1 VAEASTPLDQAAG
14 LHRHAAAV
22 VAAAASA
29 LDTYLPLPRTDIAE
43 QHELAERLRSAA
55 QSLAPSWLGQPL
67 DALPAS
73 TPLGGQR
80 RPEYVRIGTAQPL
93 DDARFPMIVPLLGVG
108 HIAFSADARDA
119 RVTGAIRSIVVRLLA
134 TAPSGTLIVRAVDG
148 HGHVFAPFAAL
159 WETGLLPE
167 PATDREG
174 LRSVLAEAEHW
185 VRPSRPDQER
195 KAKPRRRDRSML
207 LVIAGLPSLADASD
221 LARIVDLAKRGP
233 AQGLHL
239 VVAGWPPAPLTP
251 ETTQDRL
258 PLATEISV
266 RNPHVLVGNPPGAY
280 LSPSGEPFNVPV
292 YLDPDPPLELVDRLC
307 QELGAQFAQQG
318 SVHLLDLLP
327 DPDHGWWA
335 ESSASGLSVT
345 VGISGDAP
353 ISLHFADLTPHWL
366 IGGRS
371 GAGKTAFLIDVLYG
385 LCTRYDPEELA
396 LYLLDFKEGVSFS
409 EFIPTPR
416 DASWLPHARAVGVE
430 SDRTYGLAVL
440 RELDAEM
447 TRRAEMFKANG
458 VSRYVDLRN
467 LGETLP
473 RIVCVIDEF
482 QVLLAGTDRIATES
496 VALLESVARKGRS
509 FGIHLI
515 LASQT
520 VRGIEALYAKR
531 DSIFGQFPVR
541 VALPGGADVL
551 EPTNESAAT
560 LQLGSAIV
568 NTAGGLGGPR
578 GSRRAHEKLVRFPDP
593 HADQQILTA
602 LRQRLWQAR
611 DEHDEPPVVFSGYA
625 AQHLDDDPLY
635 QALKETPT
643 ETKAALLGRQ
653 VDVHMTTVAFP
664 FDATVGRHLA
674 VLGPSNDGA
683 DILVAAVRS
692 LAAQH
697 RPGSVRFVLAPL
709 IPQTTDAVNT
719 LRDELAEQGHDVI
732 LTEKADI
739 PESVARVNAYLV
751 VWGMET
757 AGSEARTLIR
767 EEPGRGLHLLGW
779 WRQVRRFSED
789 VGFSAGRE
797 DVAGLVFLN
806 VPASEV
812 ALMLGESTQWEPR
825 PGRALF
831 HDRHTGVTAVM
842 VPFTATT
849 ATEQRATGQRATV
862 AEQRA
867 TATATAQRATEQR
880 ATVAEL
886 PTTVAEQRATATE
899 QRATEQ
905 RATVAE
911 LPATAAEQRTTAVE
925 QRAATAE
932 QPARAVEK

>member
-1 VAEASTPLDQAAG
+1 MAEASAPLDQAAG

-22 VAAAASA
+22 VAAAAGA

-55 QSLAPSWLGQPL
+55 HSLAPSWLGQPL

-80 RPEYVRIGTAQPL
+80 RPEYVRVGTAQPL
-93 DDARFPMIVPLLGVG
+93 DDARFPLIVPLLGVG
-108 HIAFSADARDA
+108 HLAFSADARDA

-148 HGHVFAPFAAL
+148 HGHVFGPFAAL
-159 WETGLLPE
+159 SETGLLPE

-174 LRSVLAEAEHW
+174 LRAVLAEAEHW

-207 LVIAGLPSLADASD
+207 LVIAGLPALADASD

-233 AQGLHL
+233 AHGLHM

-266 RNPHVLVGNPPGAY
+266 RNPHVLVGNPPGAS
-280 LSPSGEPFNVPV
+280 LSRSREPFNVPV
-292 YLDPDPPLELVDRLC
+292 YLDPDPPLELIDRVC
-307 QELGAQFAQQG
+307 QELGSQFAQQG

-335 ESSASGLSVT
+335 ESSAGGLSVT
-345 VGISGDAP
+345 VGISGETP

-366 IGGRS
+366 VGGRS
-371 GAGKTAFLIDVLYG
+371 GGGKTAFLIDVLYG

-482 QVLLAGTDRIATES
+482 QVLLAGTDRIATEA

-560 LQLGSAIV
+560 LQLGTAIV

-625 AQHLDDDPLY
+625 EQHLDNDPLY
-635 QALKETPT
+635 QALKETQT
-643 ETKAALLGRQ
+643 ETTKAALLGRQ
-653 VDVHMTTVAFP
+653 VDVNMTTVAFP
-664 FDATVGRHLA
+664 FDATPGRHLA
-674 VLGPSNDGA
+674 VLGPSAEGA

-697 RPGSVRFVLAPL
+697 RPGSVRFVLAPM
-709 IPQTTDAVNT
+709 IPQSVAAVEA
-719 LRDELAEQGHDVI
+719 LRAELQSQGHDAI
-732 LTEKADI
+732 TTEKADI
-739 PESVARVNAYLV
+739 PETVARVNAYLV

-767 EEPGRGLHLLGW
+767 EDPGRGLHLLGW
-779 WRQVRRFSED
+779 WRQLRRFSED
-789 VGFSAGRE
+789 VGFSTGRE

-806 VPASEV
+806 VPGPEV
-812 ALMLGESTQWEPR
+812 ALMLGESIQWEPR
-825 PGRALF
+825 PGRALV
-831 HDRHTGVTAVM
+831 HDRHTGLTAVM
-842 VPFTATT
+842 VPFTTPREQTSEATPRGQATPREQASEATPREQAAPPGQATPREQAGSYEQT
-849 ATEQRATGQRATV
+849 APRGRSAAGQ
-862 AEQRA
+862 
-867 TATATAQRATEQR
+867 
-880 ATVAEL
+880 
-886 PTTVAEQRATATE
+886 
-899 QRATEQ
+899 
-905 RATVAE
+905 
-911 LPATAAEQRTTAVE
+911 
-925 QRAATAE
+925 
-932 QPARAVEK
+932 

>member
-1 VAEASTPLDQAAG
+1 VSEASEPLDQAAG

-22 VAAAASA
+22 VAAAATA
-29 LDTYLPLPRTDIAE
+29 LDTYIPLPRTDIAE
-43 QHELAERLRSAA
+43 QHELAERLRAA
-55 QSLAPSWLGQPL
+55 AHGLAPSWLGQPL

-80 RPEYVRIGTAQPL
+80 RPEYVRVGTAQPL

-108 HIAFSADARDA
+108 HLAFSADARDP
-119 RVTGAIRSIVVRLLA
+119 RVTGALRSIVLRLLA

-148 HGHVFAPFAAL
+148 HGHVFSPFSGL
-159 WETGLLPE
+159 SETGLLPE

-174 LRSVLAEAEHW
+174 LRAVLAEAEHW

-207 LVIAGLPSLADASD
+207 LVIAGLPSLVDAADLGRIID
-221 LARIVDLAKRGP
+221 LARTGP
-233 AQGLHL
+233 AHGLHL
-239 VVAGWPPAPLTP
+239 IVAGWPPAPLTP

-266 RNPHVLVGNPPGAY
+266 RNPHVLIGSPPGSQ
-280 LSPSGEPFNVPV
+280 LSPGGEPFNVPV
-292 YLDPDPPLELVDRLC
+292 FLDPDPPVELVDRVC
-307 QELGAQFAQQG
+307 RELGAQFAQQG

-366 IGGRS
+366 VGGRS
-371 GAGKTAFLIDVLYG
+371 GGGKTAFLIDVLYG
-385 LCTRYDPEELA
+385 LSTRYDPEELA

-440 RELDAEM
+440 RELDTEM
-447 TRRAEMFKANG
+447 TRRAELFKANG

-467 LGETLP
+467 LGESLP
-473 RIVCVIDEF
+473 RVVCVIDEF
-482 QVLLAGTDRIATES
+482 QVLLAGTDKVAMES

-560 LQLGSAIV
+560 LQLGTAIV

-593 HADQQILTA
+593 HADQQVLTA

-611 DEHDEPPVVFSGYA
+611 DEHDEPPIVFSGYA

-635 QALKETPT
+635 QALQYAAPASQTPV
-643 ETKAALLGRQ
+643 ALLGRQ
-653 VDVHMTTVAFP
+653 VDMAMTTAVFP
-664 FDATVGRHLA
+664 FDATPGRHLA
-674 VLGPSNDGA
+674 VLGPSAEGA
-683 DILVAAVRS
+683 DVLVAAVRS
-692 LAAQH
+692 LAVQH

-709 IPQTTDAVNT
+709 LPSSVEPVTALAQDLMEKGHDAVLT
-719 LRDELAEQGHDVI
+719 DKAELPD
-732 LTEKADI
+732 T
-739 PESVARVNAYLV
+739 VARVNAYLV
-751 VWGMET
+751 VWGMEA
-757 AGSEARTLIR
+757 AGSEARTVLR
-767 EEPGRGLHLLGW
+767 EDPARGLHMLGW
-779 WRQVRRFSED
+779 WRQLRRFSED

-806 VPASEV
+806 VPGHDVSM
-812 ALMLGESTQWEPR
+812 MLGEAVEWQPR

-831 HDRHTGVTAVM
+831 HDRHAQATTVI
-842 VPFTATT
+842 VPFS
-849 ATEQRATGQRATV
+849 G
-862 AEQRA
+862 
-867 TATATAQRATEQR
+867 
-880 ATVAEL
+880 
-886 PTTVAEQRATATE
+886 
-899 QRATEQ
+899 
-905 RATVAE
+905 
-911 LPATAAEQRTTAVE
+911 
-925 QRAATAE
+925 
-932 QPARAVEK
+932 EKETP

>member
-1 VAEASTPLDQAAG
+1 MSEASAPLDQAAG

-22 VAAAASA
+22 VAAATAA
-29 LDTYLPLPRTDIAE
+29 LDTYMPLPRTDIAE
-43 QHELAERLRSAA
+43 QHDLAERLRAA
-55 QSLAPSWLGQPL
+55 AHSLAPAWLGQPL
-67 DALPAS
+67 DALPAT

-93 DDARFPMIVPLLGVG
+93 DDSGFPMIVPLLGVG
-108 HIAFSADARDA
+108 HLAFSADARDP
-119 RVTGAIRSIVVRLLA
+119 RVTGAIRSIVLRLLA
-134 TAPSGTLIVRAVDG
+134 TAPSGTLVVRAVDG
-148 HGHVFAPFAAL
+148 HGHVFRPFSGL
-159 WETGLLPE
+159 SETGLLPE
-167 PATDREG
+167 PVTDREG
-174 LRSVLAEAEHW
+174 LRAVLAEAEHW
-185 VRPSRPDQER
+185 VRPGRPDQER
-195 KAKPRRRDRSML
+195 KAKPKRRDRSML
-207 LVIAGLPSLADASD
+207 LVIAGLPSLADAADLGRIID
-221 LARIVDLAKRGP
+221 LARTGP
-233 AQGLHL
+233 SAGLHL
-239 VVAGWPPAPLTP
+239 IVAGWPPAPLTP

-266 RNPHVLVGNPPGAY
+266 RNPHVLIGNPPGAQ
-280 LSPSGEPFNVPV
+280 LSQGGEPFNVPV
-292 YLDPDPPLELVDRLC
+292 YLDPDPPMELVDRVC

-335 ESSASGLSVT
+335 ESSAAGLSVT
-345 VGISGDAP
+345 VGISSDAP

-366 IGGRS
+366 VGGRS
-371 GAGKTAFLIDVLYG
+371 GGGKTAFLIDVLYG

-409 EFIPTPR
+409 EFIPTAR
-416 DASWLPHARAVGVE
+416 DGSWLPHARAVGVE

-447 TRRAEMFKANG
+447 ARRAEVFKSNG

-467 LGETLP
+467 LGESLP

-482 QVLLAGTDRIATES
+482 QVLLGGTDRIAMEA

-611 DEHDEPPVVFSGYA
+611 DVHDEPPIVFSGYA

-635 QALKETPT
+635 QALRETEQNHQTP
-643 ETKAALLGRQ
+643 AALLGRQ
-653 VDVHMTTVAFP
+653 VDVAMTTAVFP
-664 FDATVGRHLA
+664 LDQAPGRHLA
-674 VLGPSNDGA
+674 VLGPSAEGA
-683 DILVAAVRS
+683 DVLVAAVRS

-697 RPGSVRFVLAPL
+697 RPGSVRFVLTPL
-709 IPQTTDAVNT
+709 LPASADQVDA
-719 LRDELAEQGHDVI
+719 LAQQLHEKGHDVVV
-732 LTEKADI
+732 TEKAELPDT
-739 PESVARVNAYLV
+739 VARVNAYLV
-751 VWGMET
+751 VWGAEA
-757 AGSEARTLIR
+757 AGSEVRTLLR
-767 EEPGRGLHLLGW
+767 EDPSRGLHVLGW
-779 WRQVRRFSED
+779 WRQLRRFSED

-797 DVAGLVFLN
+797 DVAGLLFLN
-806 VPASEV
+806 IPGPDVSMMLSETV
-812 ALMLGESTQWEPR
+812 DWQPR

-831 HDRHTGVTAVM
+831 HDRHSQTTTVI
-842 VPFTATT
+842 VPFTT
-849 ATEQRATGQRATV
+849 AKD
-862 AEQRA
+862 
-867 TATATAQRATEQR
+867 TA
-880 ATVAEL
+880 
-886 PTTVAEQRATATE
+886 
-899 QRATEQ
+899 
-905 RATVAE
+905 
-911 LPATAAEQRTTAVE
+911 
-925 QRAATAE
+925 
-932 QPARAVEK
+932 

>member
-1 VAEASTPLDQAAG
+1 VSEASAPLDQAAG

-22 VAAAASA
+22 VAAATAA
-29 LDTYLPLPRTDIAE
+29 LDTYMPLPRTDIAE
-43 QHELAERLRSAA
+43 QHDLSERLRAA
-55 QSLAPSWLGQPL
+55 AHALAPAWLGQPL
-67 DALPAS
+67 DALPAT

-93 DDARFPMIVPLLGVG
+93 DDSGFPMIVPLLGVG
-108 HIAFSADARDA
+108 HLAFSADARDP
-119 RVTGAIRSIVVRLLA
+119 RVTGAIRSIVLRLLA

-148 HGHVFAPFAAL
+148 HGHVFGPFSGL
-159 WETGLLPE
+159 SETGLLPQ

-174 LRSVLAEAEHW
+174 LRAVLAEAEHW
-185 VRPSRPDQER
+185 VRPGRPDQER

-207 LVIAGLPSLADASD
+207 LVIAGLPSLADAADLGRIID
-221 LARIVDLAKRGP
+221 LARTGP
-233 AQGLHL
+233 SAGLHL

-266 RNPHVLVGNPPGAY
+266 RNPHVLIGDPPGAQ
-280 LSPSGEPFNVPV
+280 LSQGAEPFNVPV
-292 YLDPDPPLELVDRLC
+292 YLDPDPPMELVDRVC
-307 QELGAQFAQQG
+307 QELGAQFVQQG

-335 ESSASGLSVT
+335 ESSAAGLSVT

-366 IGGRS
+366 VGGRS
-371 GAGKTAFLIDVLYG
+371 GGGKTAFLIDVLYG

-409 EFIPTPR
+409 EFIPTAR
-416 DASWLPHARAVGVE
+416 DGSWLPHARAVGVE

-447 TRRAEMFKANG
+447 TRRAELFKANG

-467 LGETLP
+467 LGESLP

-482 QVLLAGTDRIATES
+482 QVLLAGTDRIAMEAVS
-496 VALLESVARKGRS
+496 LLESVARKGRS

-611 DEHDEPPVVFSGYA
+611 DVDDEPPIVFSGYA

-635 QALKETPT
+635 QALRETEQNHQTP
-643 ETKAALLGRQ
+643 AALLGRQ
-653 VDVHMTTVAFP
+653 VDVAMTTAVFP
-664 FDATVGRHLA
+664 LDQAPGRHLA
-674 VLGPSNDGA
+674 VLGPSAEGA
-683 DILVAAVRS
+683 DVLVAAVRS

-709 IPQTTDAVNT
+709 LPASADQVNT
-719 LRDELAEQGHDVI
+719 LARQLHEKGHDVVV
-732 LTEKADI
+732 TEKAELPDT
-739 PESVARVNAYLV
+739 VARVNAYLV
-751 VWGMET
+751 VWGAEA
-757 AGSEARTLIR
+757 AGSEVRTLLR
-767 EEPGRGLHLLGW
+767 EDPSRGLHVLGW
-779 WRQVRRFSED
+779 WRQLRRFSED

-797 DVAGLVFLN
+797 DVAGLLFLN
-806 VPASEV
+806 VPGPDVSLTLSETV
-812 ALMLGESTQWEPR
+812 DWQPR

-831 HDRHTGVTAVM
+831 HDRHSQTTTVI
-842 VPFTATT
+842 VPFTT
-849 ATEQRATGQRATV
+849 AKE
-862 AEQRA
+862 
-867 TATATAQRATEQR
+867 
-880 ATVAEL
+880 
-886 PTTVAEQRATATE
+886 
-899 QRATEQ
+899 
-905 RATVAE
+905 
-911 LPATAAEQRTTAVE
+911 AA
-925 QRAATAE
+925 
-932 QPARAVEK
+932 